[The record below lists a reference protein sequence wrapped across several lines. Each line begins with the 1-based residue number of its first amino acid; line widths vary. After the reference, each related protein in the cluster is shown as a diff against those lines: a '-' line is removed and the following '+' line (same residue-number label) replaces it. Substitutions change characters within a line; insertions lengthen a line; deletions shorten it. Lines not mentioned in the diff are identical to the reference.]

1 MKLRHHITTLAA
13 IATITFLLT
22 SCDSEPSAVVADPDY
37 PIIQITEGIFYHKG
51 IHQDASKENIGAIGN
66 MSFVVGEQC
75 VAVIDSGGSYLEG
88 VKLRKAVAAQTDLPV
103 CYVINTHTHPD
114 HTFGNAAFKADNPKF
129 VGHEKLTA
137 AMNAR
142 QVPFERTFRDI
153 FEEDYE
159 GIEFIT
165 PTLTVPVDTPVT
177 VDLGNRLLT
186 FKAYVTAH
194 TDHDI
199 TVLDQTS
206 NTFWTG
212 DLLFMERIPVLDG
225 NLTNWLQIM
234 AELQQ
239 ADFSYVIPGHGT
251 ASSDQ
256 WKAGL
261 AKQQH
266 YFETVRDEV
275 RTLIADFATIQQATE
290 QVGQSEQDNW
300 ELFPQ
305 YHRRNVTAAFT
316 ELEWE

>member
-1 MKLRHHITTLAA
+1 MKSRHSIIMVAMACLLA
-13 IATITFLLT
+13 
-22 SCDSEPSAVVADPDY
+22 SCNSEKSTVAADPAY
-37 PIIQITEGIFYHKG
+37 PIIQVSEGVFYHKG

-66 MSFVVGEQC
+66 MSFVIGDEC

-88 VKLRKAVAAQTDLPV
+88 MKLRNAITSQTDLPV
-103 CYVINTHTHPD
+103 CYVVNSHTHPD
-114 HTFGNAAFKADNPKF
+114 HTFGNAAFKADNPQF

-137 AMNAR
+137 AMNSR
-142 QVPFERTFRDI
+142 QAPFERTFKDI

-159 GIEFIT
+159 GIEFIP
-165 PTLTVPVDTPVT
+165 PTLTVSVNDPVT
-177 VDLGNRLLT
+177 IDLGNRPLT
-186 FKAYVTAH
+186 FTAYTTAH

-199 TVLDQTS
+199 TTLDHNS

-225 NLTNWLQIM
+225 NLGNWLIIM

-239 ADFSYVIPGHGT
+239 ADFAYVIPGHGT
-251 ASSDQ
+251 ASADQ

-266 YFETVRDEV
+266 YFEVIRNEV
-275 RTLIADFATIQQATE
+275 REIIADFGTIQQATK
-290 QVGQSEQDNW
+290 QVGLSEKNNW

>member
-1 MKLRHHITTLAA
+1 MKLHLHSASLTVV
-13 IATITFLLT
+13 ATMACLLT
-22 SCDSEPSAVVADPDY
+22 SCDSGPSEVITDPDY
-37 PIIQITEGIFYHKG
+37 PIIQVSEGVFYHKG

-66 MSFVVGEQC
+66 MSFIIGEQC

-88 VKLRKAVAAQTDLPV
+88 LKLRQAVAAHTDLPV

-114 HTFGNAAFKADNPKF
+114 HTFGNAAFKADNPQF

-142 QVPFERTFRDI
+142 QVPFERTFKDI

-165 PTLTVPVDTPVT
+165 PTLTVPVGAPVT
-177 VDLGNRLLT
+177 VDLGNRPLT
-186 FKAYVTAH
+186 FKAYTTAH

-199 TVLDQTS
+199 TVRDQKS

-225 NLTNWLQIM
+225 NLTNWLKIM
-234 AELQQ
+234 VELQQ
-239 ADFSYVIPGHGT
+239 QDFAYVIPGHGT
-251 ASSDQ
+251 ASADQ
-256 WKAGL
+256 WKVGL

-266 YFETVRDEV
+266 YFEIVRDEV
-275 RTLIADFATIQQATE
+275 RTIIADFGTIQQATE
-290 QVGQSEQDNW
+290 QVGLSEKDNW